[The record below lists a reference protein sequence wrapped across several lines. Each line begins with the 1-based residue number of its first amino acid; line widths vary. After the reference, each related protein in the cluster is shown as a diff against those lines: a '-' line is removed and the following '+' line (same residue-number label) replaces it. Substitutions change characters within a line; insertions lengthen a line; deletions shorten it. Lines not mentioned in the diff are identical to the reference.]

1 MLPSRLEHLKISTEA
16 GTGSENNA
24 RNRRMGIICILKYI
38 NGKNMYCQNDE
49 CYADARKYIE
59 DGTRYWQNITRRG
72 NKEFPNGC
80 TSIFY
85 QSKEGSMKKKVFA
98 SMIAAAMAVSMLAGC
113 GSSAPAQDTGSAA
126 AEESTDAADAATE
139 AAAEENTDAAAA
151 DGEMITV
158 GFAQVGH
165 ESDWRTASTNSV
177 QSALSKEN
185 GIDLQFVDCDNDSAA
200 QLEAVRNFI
209 SQDVD
214 YIVIDPIVSTGWD
227 TVLTEAED
235 AGIPVIVIDRTIED
249 SDKYVSWVGSEFT
262 NEGLAAGAWLKAYAE
277 AKGIDEL
284 NILEIT
290 GTTGS
295 SAEIGRTT
303 GFHKYVEEN
312 GWNLIDSQT
321 GDFTQE
327 GGQSVM
333 ESYCKSYEGQF
344 NVVICQNDNE
354 AFGAIDAMK
363 AAGVSYG
370 VGGDVILISFD
381 ACKAGL
387 TDVLAGQI
395 NADFQCNPLQ
405 GPDCLNIIKTLEAG
419 DEVAKQTFM
428 SEPWYVA
435 EDTLSNISYTN
446 NAGEDVTEDL
456 IVVDQSVV
464 DGAY

>member
-1 MLPSRLEHLKISTEA
+1 
-16 GTGSENNA
+16 
-24 RNRRMGIICILKYI
+24 
-38 NGKNMYCQNDE
+38 
-49 CYADARKYIE
+49 
-59 DGTRYWQNITRRG
+59 
-72 NKEFPNGC
+72 
-80 TSIFY
+80 
-85 QSKEGSMKKKVFA
+85 MKKKVFT
-98 SMIAAAMAVSMLAGC
+98 SMMAAALAVSMLAGC
-113 GSSAPAQDTGSAA
+113 GSSQTAEDAGTAA
-126 AEESTDAADAATE
+126 SGESTADAGTTTAADTTA
-139 AAAEENTDAAAA
+139 DAGTTA
-151 DGEMITV
+151 DASDSSDGSLITV

-165 ESDWRTASTNSV
+165 ESDWRTASTNSI
-177 QSALSKEN
+177 QSALSEEN

-235 AGIPVIVIDRTIED
+235 AGIPVIVIDRTIDD

-277 AKGIDEL
+277 AKGIEEL

-295 SAEIGRTT
+295 SAEIGRTN
-303 GFHKYVEEN
+303 GFHKYVEDN

-419 DEVAKQTFM
+419 GEVEKQTFM
-428 SEPWYVA
+428 AEPWYVA
-435 EDTLSNISYTN
+435 EDILPSITYTN
-446 NAGEDVTEDL
+446 NAGENVTEDL

>member
-1 MLPSRLEHLKISTEA
+1 
-16 GTGSENNA
+16 
-24 RNRRMGIICILKYI
+24 
-38 NGKNMYCQNDE
+38 
-49 CYADARKYIE
+49 
-59 DGTRYWQNITRRG
+59 
-72 NKEFPNGC
+72 
-80 TSIFY
+80 
-85 QSKEGSMKKKVFA
+85 MKKKVFA
-98 SMIAAAMAVSMLAGC
+98 SIMAAALAVSMLAGC
-113 GSSAPAQDTGSAA
+113 GSSQTTEDTGSAA
-126 AEESTDAADAATE
+126 SEESTDAADTS
-139 AAAEENTDAAAA
+139 AAADTAAAA
-151 DGEMITV
+151 DTSDSSDGGLITV

-165 ESDWRTASTNSV
+165 ESDWRTASTNSI
-177 QSALSKEN
+177 QSALSEEN

-235 AGIPVIVIDRTIED
+235 AGIPVIVIDRTIDD

-277 AKGIDEL
+277 AKGIDDL

-295 SAEIGRTT
+295 SAEIGRTN
-303 GFHKYVEEN
+303 GFHKYVEDN

-333 ESYCKSYEGQF
+333 ESYCKSYDGQF

-419 DEVAKQTFM
+419 GEVEKQTFM
-428 SEPWYVA
+428 TEPWYVA
-435 EDTLSNISYTN
+435 EDTLPNITYTN
-446 NAGEDVTEDL
+446 NAGEEVTEDL